1 MSKNFSWPVRVYF
14 EDTDVG
20 GVVYYANYL
29 RFLERARSEWLR
41 SMGFNQ
47 GTMMQDTG
55 LGFAVRSVAAEY
67 LRPARLD
74 DELRVT
80 CGIKMLGRAQIV
92 FEQSIERGG
101 ETLLT
106 ATVRLACMDLARGK
120 AAAVPTDIYE
130 RFAKLT

>member
-1 MSKNFSWPVRVYF
+1 MKKNFSWPVRVYF

-20 GVVYYANYL
+20 GVVYYANYM
-29 RFLERARSEWLR
+29 RYLERARSEWLR
-41 SMGFNQ
+41 AMGFDQ
-47 GTMMQDTG
+47 SKLMQDTG
-55 LGFAVRSVAAEY
+55 LGFAVRAINAEY

-80 CGIKMLGRAQIV
+80 CSIHRLGRAQII
-92 FEQSIERGG
+92 FEQTVERGD

-120 AAAVPTDIYE
+120 AAAVPQDIYE
-130 RFAKLT
+130 QFAKLT